1 MYSRREKDNDM
12 AESSL
17 KRQKLSIQNDEEGC
31 TISMN
36 DLYKEKYS
44 INNKDSL
51 SINTIKISPNGTKFA
66 IGSSDTKVKIFNL
79 SNGELL
85 TELIG
90 HTKGI
95 SDLEFSPINSDII
108 ASCSDDLTI
117 RLWSIKKAQC
127 LKVLKKHT
135 YHVTAVK
142 FSLKGNIL
150 ISGSADE
157 TITIWDIVSGITL
170 KTLAAHSDPV
180 LSLALT
186 PDSTMIASASYDGL
200 MRLFD
205 LETGQCLK
213 TLTYNSSSHGT
224 ATASTTDVVN
234 LPISNVTF
242 SPNGKYILSS
252 SLDGVLRLW
261 DYMNNKVI
269 KTYLGIGGG
278 EVPISEVYNCSA
290 KFITKTKDPLI
301 ISGSDKSGLL
311 IWDVQSK
318 KIVYQFKSS
327 DEPVFDIDIY
337 DEGRIIASCSKDG
350 TINIMEMNPEYFKPT
365 EVNPEANS
373 LPESPESS

>member
-1 MYSRREKDNDM
+1 M
-12 AESSL
+12 AESAS
-17 KRQKLSIQNDEEGC
+17 KKQKLSNENDIGNHAFA
-31 TISMN
+31 MDN
-36 DLYKEKYS
+36 LYQQKHCIKNESTRS
-44 INNKDSL
+44 INS
-51 SINTIKISPNGTKFA
+51 IKISPDGTKLA
-66 IGSSDTKVKIFNL
+66 TGLSDAKIKVFDL
-79 SNGELL
+79 DTGRLL

-95 SDLEFSPINSDII
+95 SDIEFSPINSNII

-117 RLWSIKKAQC
+117 RLWSINKGQC

-135 YHVTAVK
+135 YHVTSIK
-142 FSLKGNIL
+142 FSQKGNIL

-157 TITIWDIVSGITL
+157 TITIWDIISGITL

-224 ATASTTDVVN
+224 ATASTADVVN
-234 LPISNVTF
+234 FPISNVEF

-269 KTYLGIGGG
+269 KTYLGLNGGDIP
-278 EVPISEVYNCSA
+278 VSEQYVCGA
-290 KFITKTKDPLI
+290 KFITKSKVPLV

-311 IWDVQSK
+311 CWDVQSK
-318 KIVYQFKSS
+318 EIVYQFKTSG
-327 DEPVFDIDIY
+327 EPVLEIDIY
-337 DEGRIIASCSKDG
+337 DEGRIIASCGKDG
-350 TINIMEMNPEYFKPT
+350 VINVMEMNPIYFKSAD
-365 EVNPEANS
+365 NKSEATS
-373 LPESPESS
+373 VPESPRST

>member
-1 MYSRREKDNDM
+1 M

-17 KRQKLSIQNDEEGC
+17 KRQKLSTDSYVAQ
-31 TISMN
+31 TILPMN

-44 INNKDSL
+44 ISKGEHSVNS
-51 SINTIKISPNGTKFA
+51 IKISPDGTKFA
-66 IGSSDTKVKIFNL
+66 TGSSDTTVKVFNL
-79 SNGELL
+79 NDGELL
-85 TELIG
+85 AELIG

-95 SDLEFSPINSDII
+95 SDIEFSPTNSNII

-117 RLWSIKKAQC
+117 RLWSIKKKQC

-157 TITIWDIVSGITL
+157 TITIWDIISGITL

-224 ATASTTDVVN
+224 ATASTADVVN
-234 LPISNVTF
+234 FPISNVEF

-269 KTYLGIGGG
+269 KTYLGLDGG
-278 EVPISEVYNCSA
+278 EVPISEAYNCSA

-301 ISGSDKSGLL
+301 ISGSDKSGILV
-311 IWDVQSK
+311 WDVQSK
-318 KIVYQFKSS
+318 KIAYQFENSG
-327 DEPVFDIDIY
+327 EPVFDIDTY
-337 DEGRIIASCSKDG
+337 DEGRIIAACSKNG
-350 TINIMEMNPEYFKPT
+350 AVSIMEMNPKYFKPT
-365 EVNPEANS
+365 EMNPDASS
-373 LPESPESS
+373 LPESPASS